1 MIAHVGTTITLGSA
15 AGGKDGYGHD
25 LRLERE
31 LESPIVV
38 DATSLRAW
46 HPMFL
51 VRLRLFVDWHLAA
64 GHDVRVI
71 GPRDP
76 AVARRLADMGFGLG
90 LPDGV
95 VAGLPEHRPDAPLL
109 AIRRLVVDGDAE
121 VVAQQAVEVLH
132 QQTGAIAGWG
142 DALHMGISELCDNAL
157 HHGRNE
163 LGAYIAADRIV
174 EPRREFRLVI
184 ADLGIGIPEHIR
196 ARHPEWQDDAAAI
209 AQVLNRGVTGTDD
222 PQRGNGFSETIDYAI
237 EQQLVQASSAVEID
251 IRAASGRVGVHLV
264 AGTTQVKDGL
274 ATTPRRGTWIS
285 YTVVTA

>member
-1 MIAHVGTTITLGSA
+1 MGTTITLGSV

-31 LESPIVV
+31 LASPIVV
-38 DATSLRAW
+38 DASSLRVC

-64 GHDVRVI
+64 GHDVRII
-71 GPRDP
+71 GPTDP
-76 AVARRLADMGFGLG
+76 AAARHLADMGFGLE
-90 LPDGV
+90 LPVDAV
-95 VAGLPEHRPDAPLL
+95 VGLPEHCPDAPML
-109 AIRRLVVDGDAE
+109 AIRRLVVDEDAE
-121 VVAQQAVEVLH
+121 NVAQEAVEVLH

-157 HHGRNE
+157 HHGSNE

-264 AGTTQVKDGL
+264 AGATQVKDGL